1 MKKNIPAAG
10 LMALIALLGPSRF
23 LAQCQ
28 PMVPVPV
35 SPSAADKA
43 ASQTPQFYD
52 EPRFTVAGVTDATN
66 LGGHGS
72 DVVVRTKETLA
83 KETVSLGKQIP
94 SNHVEDKA
102 GADEGALRAAVE
114 RDSGN
119 AELHHRLA
127 GVEENLKHPLEA
139 VREYQRAAELNPSE
153 SYFFDWGTELLAH
166 RAPEAALEVFAKGNR
181 LFPDSPRMLV
191 GLGVAWHARGA
202 YDQAADCLLEA
213 TDLNPSDPMPYLF
226 LAKLQ
231 NVEAI
236 PSDAVVEKL
245 ARFVRIHPDNA
256 LANYYYASSLWRRA
270 RGAADAA
277 IRAQVLALL
286 EKAVHLDPTLG
297 LAYLL
302 RGVVDS
308 DAGDLPKAI
317 LSFRRAIDANPLLE
331 EPHYR
336 LSLAYRRAGEKEKAQ
351 HELELY
357 QHLSKKAAAEAER
370 ERLEIP
376 QFVIAL
382 RDAKSPTDQP
392 QKP

>member
-1 MKKNIPAAG
+1 MKRNLPAAG
-10 LMALIALLGPSRF
+10 LMALMALLGPSRC
-23 LAQCQ
+23 LSQCQ
-28 PMVPVPV
+28 PTGPAPV
-35 SPSAADKA
+35 SPSDASNA
-43 ASQTPQFYD
+43 ASQAPQFYD

-83 KETVSLGKQIP
+83 KDTASLGKQTS
-94 SNHVEDKA
+94 SNQVEAKA
-102 GADEGALRAAVE
+102 GTDESTLRAAVE

-127 GVEENLKHPLEA
+127 GVEENLKHSLEA

-153 SYFFDWGTELLAH
+153 SYLFDWGTELLAH

-181 LFPDSPRMLV
+181 LFPDSARMLV

-202 YDQAADCLLEA
+202 YDQAADCLLKA
-213 TDLNPSDPMPYLF
+213 SDLNPSDPMPYVF

-256 LANYYYASSLWRRA
+256 LANYYYASSLWKRA
-270 RGAADAA
+270 QGVAEAAP
-277 IRAQVLALL
+277 RAQVLSLL
-286 EKAVHLDPTLG
+286 EKAVHLDPTLSH
-297 LAYLL
+297 AYLL
-302 RGVVDS
+302 RGIVDS
-308 DAGDLPKAI
+308 DAGDLPKSI
-317 LSFRRAIDANPLLE
+317 LSFRSAIDANPLLE

-336 LSLAYRRAGEKEKAQ
+336 LALAYRRVGEKGKAQ
-351 HELELY
+351 HELQLY
-357 QHLSKKAAAEAER
+357 KDLSKKSAAEAER

-382 RDAKSPTDQP
+382 RDKKSPTDQP